1 MSKTPA
7 QRGALGR
14 RRKAAGQ
21 KAAATRRLRAVG
33 QKALSAR
40 EQNEE
45 GRGEGV
51 TESRGA
57 ARKKTAVT
65 RKKSV

>member
-14 RRKAAGQ
+14 RRKASIQ

-45 GRGEGV
+45 GREQSGTEGRV
-51 TESRGA
+51 PPRKKA
-57 ARKKTAVT
+57 AGGRKKTV
-65 RKKSV
+65 